1 MSCSVGTRLTCIVVE
16 ITDFS
21 EAIRTMLQLP
31 SLLLL
36 SPFSTPFPLLSLSS
50 LPSYFSFHSLLST
63 PHPPH
68 SQAQRAAME
77 ALASFGGTDLSS
89 MQVKKRDLKTELK
102 REAEKLHKEE
112 KEEGEGDSVETRKT
126 R

>member
-1 MSCSVGTRLTCIVVE
+1 ME

-21 EAIRTMLQLP
+21 TKTMLQLP
-31 SLLLL
+31 SSS
-36 SPFSTPFPLLSLSS
+36 SPFSTPFSLLSLSS
-50 LPSYFSFHSLLST
+50 LPSYFSFHPLLST
-63 PHPPH
+63 PSPHH

-112 KEEGEGDSVETRKT
+112 KEEGEGEQVETRKT

>member
-1 MSCSVGTRLTCIVVE
+1 ME

-21 EAIRTMLQLP
+21 TRTMLQLP
-31 SLLLL
+31 SSS
-36 SPFSTPFPLLSLSS
+36 SPFSTPFSLLSLSS
-50 LPSYFSFHSLLST
+50 LPSYFSFPPLLST
-63 PHPPH
+63 PSPPPSPHH

-112 KEEGEGDSVETRKT
+112 KEEGEGEQVETRKT